1 MHIGY
6 LRVYYETYSGIEYMY
21 TTTFHITNTDSAI
34 MAIVM

>member
-1 MHIGY
+1 
-6 LRVYYETYSGIEYMY
+6 MY